1 VGAELLPSIGA
12 RLPSIA
18 AHLPSIAAHLP
29 SLVAHLPSIAAHLHG
44 MLMAR
49 QAEQGPGVGMSTSL
63 SMLLT
68 WA

>member
-1 VGAELLPSIGA
+1 MGGGGSGVWAELLPSIGA
-12 RLPSIA
+12 R
-18 AHLPSIAAHLP
+18 LPSIAAHLP

-49 QAEQGPGVGMSTSL
+49 QAEQGSLMSTSL